1 MARLA
6 RLVVPGLPH
15 LVTQHASPRAGGGR
29 GRVFAGDDDY
39 ALYRDL
45 LAEACAEAKVEV
57 WAWCLLPGEARL
69 ILVPSNEDGLRR
81 ALAVAHRR
89 YAGSLHKRRGKTGQ
103 FWRARFNSVV
113 MDDAY
118 LAAALRDLLQAPVK
132 ARLVRRPKDWRWSS
146 ARAHLD
152 RRDDG
157 LTKRSRLGKRFGS
170 FRDVMAAAPDAAALA
185 RIEAA
190 LTVGRPVGDD
200 AFMTQLERLTG
211 RRLKPAKRGPK
222 PRRRKRRVKGSSAG
236 SRG

>member
-45 LAEACAEAKVEV
+45 LAESCADAKVEV

-69 ILVPSNEDGLRR
+69 ILVPSDEDGLRR

-89 YAGSLHKRRGKTGQ
+89 YAGALHKRRGKTGQ
-103 FWRARFNSVV
+103 FWRGRFNSVV
-113 MDDAY
+113 IDDTY
-118 LAAALRDLLQAPVK
+118 LEAALHDLLRAPVK
-132 ARLVRRPKDWRWSS
+132 LRLARQARNWRWSS
-146 ARAHLD
+146 ARAFLD

-170 FRDVMAAAPDAAALA
+170 FREFLAAPADAGAVA
-185 RIEAA
+185 RLEAA

-200 AFMTQLERLTG
+200 AFMTKLEGLSG

-222 PRRRKRRVKGSSAG
+222 PRRGRPRRRKAR
-236 SRG
+236 

>member
-29 GRVFAGDDDY
+29 GRVFAGDEDY

-45 LAEACAEAKVEV
+45 LADACAEAGVEV

-69 ILVPSNEDGLRR
+69 ILVPTDEDGLRR

-89 YAGSLHKRRGKTGQ
+89 YAGALHKRRGKTGQ
-103 FWRARFNSVV
+103 FWRGRFNSVV
-113 MDDAY
+113 MDESY
-118 LAAALRDLLQAPVK
+118 LAVAVRDLLLAPVK
-132 ARLVRRPKDWRWSS
+132 ARLARRPKDWRWSS

-157 LTKRSRLGKRFGS
+157 LTKRSRLGRRVGA
-170 FRDVMAAAPDAAALA
+170 FRDFLAAPADAAAVA
-185 RIEAA
+185 RLQAA
-190 LTVGRPVGDD
+190 LTVGRPIGDD
-200 AFMTQLERLTG
+200 AFMTHLERLSG

-222 PRRRKRRVKGSSAG
+222 PGRAKARRRKAR
-236 SRG
+236 